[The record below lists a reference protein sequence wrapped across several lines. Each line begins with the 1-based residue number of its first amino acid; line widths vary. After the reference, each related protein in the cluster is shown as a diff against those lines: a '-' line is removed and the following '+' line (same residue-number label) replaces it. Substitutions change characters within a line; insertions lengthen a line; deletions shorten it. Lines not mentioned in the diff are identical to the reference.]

1 MTSSRSV
8 LLYEQNRHALAP
20 EEFDGRHNEFR
31 TAPYPDT
38 SDARKSDRLGRM
50 MHV

>member
-20 EEFDGRHNEFR
+20 EEFDGRREKL
-31 TAPYPDT
+31 TTVA
-38 SDARKSDRLGRM
+38 
-50 MHV
+50 